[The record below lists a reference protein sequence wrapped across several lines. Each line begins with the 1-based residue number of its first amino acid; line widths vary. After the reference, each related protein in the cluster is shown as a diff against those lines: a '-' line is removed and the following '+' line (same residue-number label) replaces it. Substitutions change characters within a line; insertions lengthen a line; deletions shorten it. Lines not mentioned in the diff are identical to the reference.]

1 MVNIGFCEIKFF
13 KQLSLLVFE
22 NYKTIH
28 FQRHKLLI
36 FFFTSTAQNQFVI
49 SVSLL
54 YNHKGLQ
61 GFAEI

>member
-28 FQRHKLLI
+28 FQRNKLLL
-36 FFFTSTAQNQFVI
+36 FFISTAQNQFVI
-49 SVSLL
+49 SVGLL